1 MTTPSRE
8 NAYSLL
14 TEHTQNPNLVKHAL
28 CVEAAMRYYAA
39 QFDGDAD
46 RWGVTGLL
54 HDFDYEEHPSLEE
67 HPFVGAEIL
76 RSLDYPEDIIDAI
89 LGHSDHTGVARQ
101 TPMAKALYSV
111 DELTGFIVACAL
123 IRPTKSLLDLPV
135 KSITKKFKDK
145 AFCRAVDR
153 DHLRAAA
160 DEIDMPL
167 KEHVEHVL
175 TALRGIAAE
184 LGLDGT

>member
-1 MTTPSRE
+1 M
-8 NAYSLL
+8 
-14 TEHTQNPNLVKHAL
+14 
-28 CVEAAMRYYAA
+28 
-39 QFDGDAD
+39 
-46 RWGVTGLL
+46 L

-67 HPFVGAEIL
+67 HPFAGAEIL
-76 RSLDYPEDIIDAI
+76 RSLDYPDEIVDAI
-89 LGHSDHTGVARQ
+89 LGHADHTGVARQ

-111 DELTGFIVACAL
+111 DELSGFIVACAL

-160 DEIDMPL
+160 AEIDMPMD
-167 KEHVEHVL
+167 EHVEHVL
-175 TALRGIAAE
+175 TALQGIAGE
-184 LGLDGT
+184 LGLAGA